1 MRLKYAFINQLS
13 ADYSVRRLCLT
24 LKVHASGYYAWLA
37 EPKSARAKDD
47 QRLLGLIKH
56 AWLES
61 GRVYGYRKI
70 HDDLRELGEAC
81 GKHRVARLMR
91 LEGLRL
97 IMETWTGAFP
107 QLLAAYEHKER
118 FYGIWDATTRL
129 QAEAALDEWIAT
141 IPKGQKEV
149 WSDLVRAVGN
159 WREETMTYFETDMPV
174 TNAYTESI
182 NRLAKDKN
190 REGRGYS
197 FEVMRARMLYTTKHK
212 KKAPTAKVSPFYK
225 KTIGYGLPDFAEEL
239 NYGVDL
245 STI

>member
-1 MRLKYAFINQLS
+1 MTELPDNILHLPQYQVLG
-13 ADYSVRRLCLT
+13 C
-24 LKVHASGYYAWLA
+24 
-37 EPKSARAKDD
+37 KSTDD
-47 QRLLGLIKH
+47 EMHFQ
-56 AWLES
+56 
-61 GRVYGYRKI
+61 V
-70 HDDLRELGEAC
+70 D
-81 GKHRVARLMR
+81 V
-91 LEGLRL
+91 
-97 IMETWTGAFP
+97 
-107 QLLAAYEHKER
+107 
-118 FYGIWDATTRL
+118 
-129 QAEAALDEWIAT
+129 
-141 IPKGQKEV
+141 
-149 WSDLVRAVGN
+149 
-159 WREETMTYFETDMPV
+159 PV

>member
-1 MRLKYAFINQLS
+1 
-13 ADYSVRRLCLT
+13 
-24 LKVHASGYYAWLA
+24 
-37 EPKSARAKDD
+37 
-47 QRLLGLIKH
+47 
-56 AWLES
+56 
-61 GRVYGYRKI
+61 
-70 HDDLRELGEAC
+70 
-81 GKHRVARLMR
+81 
-91 LEGLRL
+91 
-97 IMETWTGAFP
+97 METWTGAFP

-118 FYGIWDATTRL
+118 FYGIWDATTRP

-159 WREETMTYFETDMPV
+159 WREEIMTYFETDMPV